1 VFELTL
7 GFLDFAMHQL
17 SKSALVPYS
26 AEQMY
31 QLVNQVDDY
40 PKFLNWCSDASIL
53 KQTSAQITASVKIN
67 KSGFNQSF
75 TTINTLTP
83 NQRIDMQLKEGMFK
97 QLKGAWVFTQLN
109 DSACKIE
116 LTLAFSFSSK
126 IVDLAI
132 SPIFTSIANSQLEAF
147 VARAKVVY

>member
-1 VFELTL
+1 
-7 GFLDFAMHQL
+7 MHQL

-53 KQTSAQITASVKIN
+53 KQTSDQIIASVEIN
-67 KSGFNQSF
+67 KAGFNQSF

-83 NQRIDMQLKEGMFK
+83 NQRIDMKLKEGMFK
-97 QLKGAWVFTQLN
+97 QLNGAWVFTKLN
-109 DSACKIE
+109 DQACKIE
-116 LTLAFSFSSK
+116 LSLNFSFSSK
-126 IVDLAI
+126 ILDLAI